1 MVPLPLLHCA
11 DLWLRHV
18 PREVRPIAATYA
30 GVIGDLTHRM
40 LRWSDLQSS
49 HTVGAQHGQ
58 PHAVDPLASIEVVF
72 GLLHS
77 ARLVHLVQ
85 MFRAVRLLKQLCD
98 LLSTRIV

>member
-1 MVPLPLLHCA
+1 MVPLSLLHCA

-30 GVIGDLTHRM
+30 GAIGDLTHKM
-40 LRWSDLQSS
+40 LRWSDLQSP
-49 HTVGAQHGQ
+49 HTVGAQHVQ
-58 PHAVDPLASIEVVF
+58 HHAVDPSVSIDVVF

-77 ARLVHLVQ
+77 AWLVHLVQ
-85 MFRAVRLLKQLCD
+85 MFRDVRLLKHLCD